1 MQAGSPEE
9 NPNHGARKWPP
20 GNGYS
25 ASSGLDVAGFKAPPS
40 LVSRINAE
48 QIRLL
53 LDLGAAS
60 RYSLFA
66 AILIVGLAFH
76 PTAPLWTIAAVCAI
90 QLVAQTGFDR
100 VRAGFLADPDAAS
113 NALIWARRYAA
124 MTLISG
130 STWGVGGL
138 LWLPG
143 ASFTHQVFYVMVLA
157 CLGMATAVSRAN
169 YPPAVAAYVIAA
181 GAPTLTLLLMSGD
194 PLAIATVALAAIFLT
209 TIAGWTRRINRSYED
224 AIRLRLENA
233 DLVERMARAHAA
245 TGQERQDAEEAER
258 RAKAANEAKS
268 QFLAILG
275 HEVRAPLDGLA
286 SMALQLS
293 DEPLSETQRNLAQTI
308 GESSQMLRR
317 LFDDMIDFS
326 QMEARTLELKP
337 GIFDPAELAKS
348 VVRLMR
354 HQAKA
359 RQLSLELDLVPG
371 TPPAM
376 IADPDRLRQ
385 ILVNLISNAIK
396 FTETGGVILRVA
408 PVPIAPAQTALRFS
422 VSDTGAGLTP
432 AMQARLFES
441 FSPGKT
447 HTAGRDKPEGMGLGL
462 AICDRLVKLMGG
474 RIGVDS
480 VPGQGSTFWFLLP
493 GEPGADTLLGAFEPG
508 PQPLP
513 EIERLVDHAHLYE
526 IERALG
532 VDAMRDHLVA
542 ALENILGLLRRI
554 EAARDQR
561 DLAAL
566 TGHAEA
572 LKSAASDLGLLAV
585 SRAAREIS
593 QAIHDGQEE
602 GALHGVPRLQQKI
615 SATWRALAQTFPSLG
630 HQAVYS

>member
-1 MQAGSPEE
+1 
-9 NPNHGARKWPP
+9 
-20 GNGYS
+20 
-25 ASSGLDVAGFKAPPS
+25 
-40 LVSRINAE
+40 
-48 QIRLL
+48 
-53 LDLGAAS
+53 
-60 RYSLFA
+60 
-66 AILIVGLAFH
+66 
-76 PTAPLWTIAAVCAI
+76 
-90 QLVAQTGFDR
+90 
-100 VRAGFLADPDAAS
+100 
-113 NALIWARRYAA
+113 
-124 MTLISG
+124 
-130 STWGVGGL
+130 
-138 LWLPG
+138 
-143 ASFTHQVFYVMVLA
+143 
-157 CLGMATAVSRAN
+157 
-169 YPPAVAAYVIAA
+169 
-181 GAPTLTLLLMSGD
+181 
-194 PLAIATVALAAIFLT
+194 
-209 TIAGWTRRINRSYED
+209 
-224 AIRLRLENA
+224 
-233 DLVERMARAHAA
+233 
-245 TGQERQDAEEAER
+245 
-258 RAKAANEAKS
+258 
-268 QFLAILG
+268 
-275 HEVRAPLDGLA
+275 
-286 SMALQLS
+286 
-293 DEPLSETQRNLAQTI
+293 
-308 GESSQMLRR
+308 MLRR

-441 FSPGKT
+441 FSPGET
-447 HTAGRDKPEGMGLGL
+447 QAAGRDKPEGMGLGL

-508 PQPLP
+508 VQPLP

-554 EAARDQR
+554 EAAGQRVHFDYLTGTQVQQAQPGLSHEVRAAVAIQGQKYIHPPQFMRALTQSFIARGGKLREWVRVEELNTEPNAVWLTDNGGHRHRHDAVVLATGATLGALARPFGVTKVVQAGRGYSFTVTGSRVPSGPVYFPNQRIACTPLHEPVHPVGEPPYAEEDTELLRVAGMMEFRRPGEPLDQR
-561 DLAAL
+561 RIRAIVETLRP
-566 TGHAEA
+566 
-572 LKSAASDLGLLAV
+572 LLAGLDLDRRRTEWV
-585 SRAAREIS
+585 GARPCTS
-593 QAIHDGQEE
+593 DGLPLI
-602 GALHGVPRLQQKI
+602 GGTTDRRVFVAGGHGMWGVALGPVTGKLLAEQVVTGLVPDE
-615 SATWRALAQTFPSLG
+615 LAPFDPLR
-630 HQAVYS
+630 